1 MTYDSIYL
9 VDDFDMV
16 NFFHRILFR
25 KLGQEEKLRVFT
37 NPEKALR
44 DLRTRSGENLR
55 ILILLDINM
64 PEMSGFEF
72 LEHLTAGFFPHNIDV
87 VMVTSSVS
95 DSDRDLA
102 KRYPPYVRDFVIKPL
117 QLEKL
122 RNIIKPVDS
131 EKKSKIA

>member
-16 NFFHRILFR
+16 NFYHRILFR
-25 KLGQEEKLRVFT
+25 KLGQEEKVRSFI
-37 NPEKALR
+37 NPEKALW
-44 DLRTRSGENLR
+44 DLRTRSGEDLR

-72 LEHLTAGFFPHNIDV
+72 LEHLTIGLFPHYIDV

-102 KRYPPYVRDFVIKPL
+102 KRYPPYLRDFVIKPL

-122 RNIIKPVDS
+122 RIIIKPDDS
-131 EKKSKIA
+131 EKKARTA